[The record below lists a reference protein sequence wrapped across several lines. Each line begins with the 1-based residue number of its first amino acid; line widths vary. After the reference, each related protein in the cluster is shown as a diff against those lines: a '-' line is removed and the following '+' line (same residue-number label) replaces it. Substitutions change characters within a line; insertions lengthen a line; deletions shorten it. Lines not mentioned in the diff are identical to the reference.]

1 MEENQKKVALVTG
14 ASSGI
19 GRAISARLLALGYE
33 VYGIGRQ
40 FPAELPEA
48 SVNAA
53 DLSAGT
59 RPQAPLAPEAD
70 AAAWTPTNP
79 SASEIAAAAATPAAF
94 HPIVCDLLDTK
105 KLQSVVAALQKEW
118 KQEKRTLTLLVNN
131 AGTAYYGLHEAADAK
146 SSSRMS
152 VEVAAKSSGNYTFRL
167 VRVRFYGLLGIGYLT
182 RYVRYEE
189 RLSIMPKITP
199 VMIEVGL
206 ASRYF
211 QGAAEVY
218 DDKTGGDDVS
228 EVFQIRSFQPG
239 DKIQNIHWK
248 LSAKEDEL
256 MVRENSLP
264 MGCPVVI
271 LLDISGGQKETGK
284 QRNHFFEMVISISF
298 GLVEKQCPHYI
309 AWYDE
314 KEHDLIRVRV
324 DTEECRRGFPTF

>member
-1 MEENQKKVALVTG
+1 MPKVVYRMDYRNSFGRKK
-14 ASSGI
+14 
-19 GRAISARLLALGYE
+19 RK
-33 VYGIGRQ
+33 
-40 FPAELPEA
+40 
-48 SVNAA
+48 
-53 DLSAGT
+53 LSI
-59 RPQAPLAPEAD
+59 QA
-70 AAAWTPTNP
+70 
-79 SASEIAAAAATPAAF
+79 
-94 HPIVCDLLDTK
+94 
-105 KLQSVVAALQKEW
+105 
-118 KQEKRTLTLLVNN
+118 
-131 AGTAYYGLHEAADAK
+131 AADAK

-211 QGAAEVY
+211 QGEAEVY

-271 LLDISGGQKETGK
+271 LLDISGGQKETEK
-284 QRNHFFEMVISISF
+284 QRNHFLNGNFDFFWTGGKTVPSLYRMV
-298 GLVEKQCPHYI
+298 
-309 AWYDE
+309 
-314 KEHDLIRVRV
+314 
-324 DTEECRRGFPTF
+324 